1 MAGLFSAGPGSGA
14 ERKVSMAQ
22 RALPRPGEFYRHFKN
37 RLYQIV
43 AVAYQA
49 DDEAPVVVYQAL
61 YGDFR
66 VWVRPLEEFMSETD
80 RTKYPEAEQRYRF
93 ELVTPETAARLPGE
107 TVPMETVTEKVGPNT
122 AWSARKSSAEI
133 SAPAGPEAAAAE
145 SALVPAAGD
154 RRLLLEFLDTDDLQE
169 KKAILRGGMAR
180 LTQGDLDGIYTVY
193 GIQRFPGDIREQADG
208 IIRYLSMRSHY
219 EGDRLRKKWE

>member
-1 MAGLFSAGPGSGA
+1 
-14 ERKVSMAQ
+14 MAQ

-66 VWVRPLEEFMSETD
+66 VWVRPLGEFMSETD

-93 ELVTPETAARLPGE
+93 ELVTPETAARIPGG
-107 TVPMETVTEKVGPNT
+107 TVPMESVPMEAVAEKAGTDT
-122 AWSARKSSAEI
+122 ASSARRSPAET
-133 SAPAGPEAAAAE
+133 SAPAGPEAAAAG

>member
-1 MAGLFSAGPGSGA
+1 MT
-14 ERKVSMAQ
+14 Q

-80 RTKYPEAEQRYRF
+80 RTKYPDAEQRYRF
-93 ELVTPETAARLPGE
+93 EPVAPETKKA
-107 TVPMETVTEKVGPNT
+107 GPNT

-133 SAPAGPEAAAAE
+133 SAPAGPAAAAVETSAPAGPVAAAAE

>member
-1 MAGLFSAGPGSGA
+1 
-14 ERKVSMAQ
+14 MAQ

-37 RLYQIV
+37 RLYQII

-61 YGDFR
+61 YGDYR
-66 VWVRPLEEFMSETD
+66 VWVRPLEEFMSGTD
-80 RTKYPEAEQRYRF
+80 REKYPDAEQQYRF
-93 ELVTPETAARLPGE
+93 ERVSPENAAMVPGTP
-107 TVPMETVTEKVGPNT
+107 VPMAPVP
-122 AWSARKSSAEI
+122 SASLPERTSSAQTFPAPAS
-133 SAPAGPEAAAAE
+133 SAPA
-145 SALVPAAGD
+145 VPAAVTEPASAPETGD
-154 RRLLLEFLDTDDLQE
+154 HRLLLEFLDTDDLQE

-208 IIRYLSMRSHY
+208 LIRYLSMRSRY

>member
-1 MAGLFSAGPGSGA
+1 
-14 ERKVSMAQ
+14 MAQ

-93 ELVTPETAARLPGE
+93 ELVTPETAARIPGE
-107 TVPMETVTEKVGPNT
+107 TVPMKTVTEKAGSDT
-122 AWSARKSSAEI
+122 AWSARNSSAETSAQAGSAAAAVET
-133 SAPAGPEAAAAE
+133 SAPAGPAAAAAE

>member
-1 MAGLFSAGPGSGA
+1 
-14 ERKVSMAQ
+14 MAQ

-80 RTKYPEAEQRYRF
+80 RTKYPEAEQLYRF
-93 ELVTPETAARLPGE
+93 ELVTPETAAPETEAPETAARIPGE
-107 TVPMETVTEKVGPNT
+107 TVPMETVTEKAGSDT
-122 AWSARKSSAEI
+122 ASSARKSPAET

-145 SALVPAAGD
+145 SALVPAAED

>member
-1 MAGLFSAGPGSGA
+1 
-14 ERKVSMAQ
+14 MAQ

-93 ELVTPETAARLPGE
+93 EPVAPETAARIPGE
-107 TVPMETVTEKVGPNT
+107 TVPMKTVPMEPVTEKAGPDT
-122 AWSARKSSAEI
+122 AWSARRNPAET
-133 SAPAGPEAAAAE
+133 SAPAGPAAAAAE
-145 SALVPAAGD
+145 TSVPAAGD

-169 KKAILRGGMAR
+169 KKAIGQL
-180 LTQGDLDGIYTVY
+180 
-193 GIQRFPGDIREQADG
+193 
-208 IIRYLSMRSHY
+208 
-219 EGDRLRKKWE
+219 

>member
-1 MAGLFSAGPGSGA
+1 MAGLFSAGSGSGA

-93 ELVTPETAARLPGE
+93 ELVAPETAVRIPGE
-107 TVPMETVTEKVGPNT
+107 TVPMKPVSMETVTEK
-122 AWSARKSSAEI
+122 
-133 SAPAGPEAAAAE
+133 AAAE

>member
-1 MAGLFSAGPGSGA
+1 MT
-14 ERKVSMAQ
+14 Q
-22 RALPRPGEFYRHFKN
+22 RPLPQPGEFYRHFKN

-43 AVAYQA
+43 TVAYQA

-80 RTKYPEAEQRYRF
+80 WTKYPAAEQRYRF
-93 ELVTPETAARLPGE
+93 EQVAPPFSSDPDPERT
-107 TVPMETVTEKVGPNT
+107 
-122 AWSARKSSAEI
+122 SSANADRRET
-133 SAPAGPEAAAAE
+133 SSANAGRRETSSANAGRRETSSAQGTPAAVPAPAG
-145 SALVPAAGD
+145 D
-154 RRLLLEFLDTDDLQE
+154 HRLLLEFLDTEDLQE

-208 IIRYLSMRSHY
+208 VIRYLSMRSRY